1 MRKAFIMGVR
11 VKDMNSTRHLPPIE
25 AGWQRIAGAATVHGR
40 GLSFLRLVTIVL
52 VVWASYLL
60 IDATVTQAQRL
71 FGSIHYTERP
81 MTQLAGFVGHNE
93 TSGMPS
99 YFLGINMDRQVTVVQ
114 FPGGDTTKA
123 RVLEGPYLF
132 GEDGAQ
138 AMVNLGLE
146 DINQDGHVDLL
157 VTVSNE
163 QVVYLNKNGEFRLP
177 TVEEQGH
184 IRSLVSH

>member
-11 VKDMNSTRHLPPIE
+11 VKDMNSTRHLPPME
-25 AGWQRIAGAATVHGR
+25 SGWQRMVGSATVQGR
-40 GLSFLRLVTIVL
+40 WMSFLRLATIVL

-60 IDATVTQAQRL
+60 IDAGVTQAQRL
-71 FGSIHYTERP
+71 FGSIHYVERP

-114 FPGGDTTKA
+114 FPGGDATKA

-132 GEDGAQ
+132 GEGGDQ
-138 AMVNLGLE
+138 AAVNLGLE

-157 VTVSNE
+157 VTVNNE
-163 QVVYLNKNGEFRLP
+163 QVIYLNKNGEFRLP
-177 TVEEQGH
+177 SAEEQGH
-184 IRSLVSH
+184 IRRLVSR